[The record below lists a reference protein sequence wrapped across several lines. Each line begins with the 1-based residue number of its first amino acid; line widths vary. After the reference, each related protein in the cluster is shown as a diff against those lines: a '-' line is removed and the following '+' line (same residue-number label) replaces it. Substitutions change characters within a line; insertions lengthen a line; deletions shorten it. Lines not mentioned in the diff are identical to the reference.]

1 MMKIKYVKY
10 DMLSM
15 VYVKYSPDEYFTDFI
30 NIDWSSFENENY
42 DDYITIGYD
51 DRVIVGNVRDCKE
64 HHITKINDGK
74 AILFHSSYQGNRE
87 RNHIYLSASMIKFDH
102 ELYYIPFDHYYKI
115 MEIALYN
122 ANMLPKEQ
130 LRQLYHEQ
138 IQMKYQAMKKEDISL
153 NIFTYNYMD
162 DEIEHFWCQNHA
174 NLSEIKFGKFYIS
187 YFLHKISINIFRESN
202 YYRSGL
208 ADWRYKHDI
217 DARLILFNHLPDTP
231 ILTRDEFNA
240 LEYGVGYTQ
249 NYPYY
254 RLFKRTK
261 TRDNNTDFE
270 TLEKANDTIFER
282 RIKNRHINGIEQ
294 SAYYYDINNTNQLF
308 NFHIDSYGNIE
319 TMIHPIL
326 QDEAISLIDFV
337 RLVRE

>member
-1 MMKIKYVKY
+1 MQIKYVKY
-10 DMLSM
+10 DMRSM
-15 VYVKYSPDEYFTDFI
+15 VYVKYSPEEYFTDFI
-30 NIDWSSFENENY
+30 NIDWSSFENKNE

-51 DRVIVGNVRDCKE
+51 DRVIVGDARNYGF
-64 HHITKINDGK
+64 HYITRINHGK
-74 AILFHSSYQGNRE
+74 AILFHNEYRGNFTQH
-87 RNHIYLSASMIKFDH
+87 HIYLSASMMQFDH

-122 ANMLPKEQ
+122 ADMLPKER

-138 IQMKYQAMKKEDISL
+138 IKMKYQAMKNEDISL
-153 NIFTYNYMD
+153 DILD
-162 DEIEHFWCQNHA
+162 SQDEIKNFWCQDTK
-174 NLSEIKFGKFYIS
+174 NLSKIKFGKFYIS

-217 DARLILFNHLPDTP
+217 DARLILFNHFPDTP
-231 ILTRDEFNA
+231 ILTREEFNA
-240 LEYGVGYTQ
+240 LEYVIGYTQ

-261 TRDNNTDFE
+261 NNDNNNIDFE
-270 TLEKANDTIFER
+270 ALEKADDTIFER

-294 SAYYYDINNTNQLF
+294 SAYYYDIDNTNQLF
-308 NFHIDSYGNIE
+308 KFHIDEYGNIDVLN
-319 TMIHPIL
+319 HPYL
-326 QDEAISLIDFV
+326 DDKHISLIDFV
-337 RLVRE
+337 RLT